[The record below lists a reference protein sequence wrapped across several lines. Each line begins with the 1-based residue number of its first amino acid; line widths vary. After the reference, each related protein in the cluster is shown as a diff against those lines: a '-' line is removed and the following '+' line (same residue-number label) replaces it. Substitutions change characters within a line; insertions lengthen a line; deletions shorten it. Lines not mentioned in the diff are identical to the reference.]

1 MQLLDINMLI
11 INNLQDAE
19 RVLQTVP
26 TNELFVV
33 NDPELELVL
42 LGCPQFFWKIKY
54 QSKI

>member
-42 LGCPQFFWKIKY
+42 LIYRKNSYICMNLI
-54 QSKI
+54 